1 MTTPLRKSTRGG
13 PRSGERP
20 MRATVTARGPF
31 DLAASL
37 AAASRFLPLGAQGG
51 TRLILPIDGGAS
63 CATLRQVS
71 LRPARIEVTSTALV
85 SRASLRRE
93 VAWQLSAELDLRPF
107 YRLAA
112 SHPVLGPITRRL
124 RGVKPLRPASLFEMA
139 VVAITE
145 QQVSLAAAYHIRQR
159 LIDRFGARRGLHRAF
174 PAPGA
179 LAQASLRA
187 LRNCGLSHRKA
198 EYISAL
204 ARQVVQGEV
213 NLDRLRRMSDVAARD
228 YILAL
233 RGFGLWSADYI
244 LVRGLGRADCVPI
257 DDLGVRDAVGKYL
270 GPGRRVAA
278 RTVTRLLE
286 PFAPY
291 RGLAVFY
298 LLIEHRRERAASPRI
313 RGRGGPSVRSPAIRA
328 LRPRSSA
335 G

>member
-1 MTTPLRKSTRGG
+1 
-13 PRSGERP
+13 
-20 MRATVTARGPF
+20 MRATVTAAGPF
-31 DLAASL
+31 DLAASF
-37 AAASRFLPLGAQGG
+37 AAASRFLPLVAQGG
-51 TRLILPIDGGAS
+51 TRLALPIDGGAS

-71 LRPARIEVTSTALV
+71 LRPARIEVSSTALV
-85 SRASLRRE
+85 SRALLRRE

-107 YRLAA
+107 YRLVAA
-112 SHPVLGPITRRL
+112 HPVLGPMTRRL

-145 QQVSLAAAYHIRQR
+145 QQISLAAAYHIRQC

-174 PAPGA
+174 PAPRA
-179 LAQASLRA
+179 LAHASLRA
-187 LRNCGLSHRKA
+187 LRSCGLSHRKA

-204 ARQVVQGEV
+204 AQQVAQGEV
-213 NLDRLRRMSDVAARD
+213 NLDRLRSMSDIAAHD
-228 YILAL
+228 YIRTL

-244 LVRGLGRADCVPI
+244 LVRGLGRADCVPT
-257 DDLGVRDAVGKYL
+257 DDLGIRDAVGTYL
-270 GPGRRVAA
+270 GAGRRVSAKA
-278 RTVTRLLE
+278 VARLLE

-298 LLIEHRRERAASPRI
+298 LLIERRRERVASPRI
-313 RGRGGPSVRSPAIRA
+313 EGRGGRSIRSPAIRA